1 MSSDHD
7 PAANRRR
14 FLQYLAASPL
24 LTGSSAAFAETILPK
39 SMVPDP
45 LMWGPRQSDH
55 LIKSP
60 KEAINVFDLEPVCR
74 QNVPPAHFG
83 YMASGIDDEV
93 TLRAN
98 REGFLKFQFRPRR
111 LVDVSKVDMS
121 VDILGT
127 KYSSPIVCAPVGGQ
141 RSFHDDAESGVARAA
156 KKGDHLQILSNM
168 TSDTVEDVT
177 KARGA
182 PIWFQMYATNKWEVA
197 ATTAKRAEN
206 AGCTAMTVTVD
217 RSGGRNQ
224 ETLARL
230 RPSDTR
236 DCNGCHDRSSLAAGL
251 KTRAMWKDLDLTG
264 LRNTQSSNMTWD
276 FFKRMRD
283 HTKMKLLA
291 KGILAWEDA
300 VLAADAGLD
309 GIIVSNHG
317 ARSEDSGRSTI
328 DALPEIV
335 EAVKGRIPILVD
347 SGFRRGSDVVKALC
361 MGATAVCVGRPYI
374 WGLGAFGQAG
384 VERALELL
392 RVETLAMMQQV
403 GAPSV
408 KQLVPAMVRRA

>member
-1 MSSDHD
+1 MSSEYD
-7 PAANRRR
+7 PATNRRR
-14 FLQYLAASPL
+14 FLQYLASSPL
-24 LTGSSAAFAETILPK
+24 LAAGGASAFAETLLPK
-39 SMVPDP
+39 AMVPDP

-60 KEAINVFDLEPVCR
+60 KDAINVFDLEPVCR

-141 RSFHDDAESGVARAA
+141 RSFHNDAESGVARAA
-156 KKGDHLQILSNM
+156 KAGDHLQILSNM

-197 ATTAKRAEN
+197 AATAKRVEN
-206 AGCTAMTVTVD
+206 AGCTAMAVTVD

-236 DCNGCHDRSSLAAGL
+236 DCNGCHDRSSLAASL
-251 KTRAMWKDLDLTG
+251 KTRAMWKDLDVSGWIYDVHTG
-264 LRNTQSSNMTWD
+264 RLN
-276 FFKRMRD
+276 
-283 HTKMKLLA
+283 
-291 KGILAWEDA
+291 E
-300 VLAADAGLD
+300 
-309 GIIVSNHG
+309 
-317 ARSEDSGRSTI
+317 
-328 DALPEIV
+328 
-335 EAVKGRIPILVD
+335 
-347 SGFRRGSDVVKALC
+347 
-361 MGATAVCVGRPYI
+361 
-374 WGLGAFGQAG
+374 
-384 VERALELL
+384 
-392 RVETLAMMQQV
+392 
-403 GAPSV
+403 
-408 KQLVPAMVRRA
+408 VPVPD